1 MTPFEVEP
9 VAPKPSAKDVP
20 WALADLPPFPVVA
33 TRLMQMLARED
44 VDITEVGTMISAE
57 PVFATRVLQMA
68 NSPLFALARQVK
80 TISHAVVVLGLSR
93 IKSIT
98 LTRVLGDFMKP
109 ALNVKAL
116 RVCWRNS
123 LAVALVAEKLA
134 PACRMDPDFAY
145 VAGLLRDIGRLAML
159 VKYPESYANML
170 AVTREYAFDLRATER
185 ELFEID
191 HCEAGA
197 WMMERLPFPPELC
210 EVVAHHHDP
219 IDSPLRMV
227 HLVRIADEM
236 ADALG
241 FAVSPA
247 TNQPVFAQV
256 IEGLPE
262 RLRSRFQFD
271 TEELSS
277 EIESKLRSWI

>member
-1 MTPFEVEP
+1 MTNLEVETIQ
-9 VAPKPSAKDVP
+9 PKPPAEDAP
-20 WALADLPPFPVVA
+20 WQLANLPPFPVVA

-44 VDITEVGTMISAE
+44 VDIAEVGKMISAE

-68 NSPLFALARQVK
+68 NSPLFALTRQVK
-80 TISHAVVVLGLSR
+80 TISHAIVVLGLGR

-98 LTRVLGDFMKP
+98 ITRALGDFMGP
-109 ALNVKAL
+109 ALNFKIL

-123 LAVALVAEKLA
+123 LAVALVAERLA
-134 PACRMDPDFAY
+134 PVCRLDPDFAY

-197 WMMERLPFPPELC
+197 WLVERLPFPEELC

-219 IDSPLRMV
+219 IDSPFRMV
-227 HLVRIADEM
+227 HLIRIADEM

-241 FAVSPA
+241 FAVIPS
-247 TNQPVFAQV
+247 TSQPSFEQ
-256 IEGLPE
+256 ILEELPE
-262 RLRSRFQFD
+262 RFRSRFIVD
-271 TEELSS
+271 PEELAA
-277 EIESKLRSWI
+277 EIESKLRSWL